1 LNLNNATNVITE
13 EEDEGYL
20 SLVQKLKVVQK
31 IKKAKGRD
39 REDESSRSHGSDV
52 RDEFGKKGLS
62 KIDHLTV

>member
-31 IKKAKGRD
+31 IKKVKGGD
-39 REDESSRSHGSDV
+39 REDVSSRSPGSDV
-52 RDEFGKKGLS
+52 GDEFGKKGLS